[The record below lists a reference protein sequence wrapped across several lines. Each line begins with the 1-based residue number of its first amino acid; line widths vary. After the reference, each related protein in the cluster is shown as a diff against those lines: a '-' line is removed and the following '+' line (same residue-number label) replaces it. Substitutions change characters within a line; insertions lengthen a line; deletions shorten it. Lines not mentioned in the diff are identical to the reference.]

1 MSSTAAAQ
9 YPCPACRA
17 PASLATGCPGCARAP
32 DPLAAEVIRLDGEIA
47 GLAARAEQARMA
59 WVTFDGQLRAAQTR
73 RHQLVVQL
81 QAAVRANTAAAP
93 RPVVPAFSP
102 TPGPRPTPGPAAQ
115 PVRAEASTRT
125 VQNLLFVLGGLL
137 LGTAAVVFTAVAWAS
152 VGAAGRAAILAGV
165 TAVLLALPPLANWRG
180 LRGTAETFA
189 ALGLLL
195 VLLDGYAA
203 RYVDLFDVGDLPA
216 ARYAAATFAV
226 TGLVAAGYHLLT
238 GLTAARF
245 VALLAAQPVLPLL
258 AVDVRADTAGWTL
271 LLLGTA
277 ATTLAMIALTP
288 RERPAVRI
296 TGWVLVGFTLTTAA
310 ITALAALV
318 LQQPPNAAALSGVPL
333 LTVALVAVAAARLSG
348 RRALLAISLA
358 GLAPTLALAVIR
370 AAAEPVPSLTM
381 FFAALT
387 TVALAALGVLARRQ
401 LPDVVRTGPWAGA
414 LLVATVLGS
423 ALLTAAL
430 AVGAAGVRAARPLWH
445 AGPGP
450 VDAPGDWQL
459 PFAVVAVTA
468 ALTLLLPRAGRP
480 ALLTVGA
487 ATLLLTVPAAAPVP
501 WWAVTAAGLV
511 AGAASTVRAAGSRDL
526 AVAAPS
532 GAVAVVLTGHAL
544 LVSAGRPVTATIA
557 CAFVIACG
565 LAAAAVARRVGGRPD
580 AGWWHPV
587 VGGTALAVAV
597 AGWAVTAA
605 LAAYSLGLPTG
616 WPARAALAAVTLLP
630 VALLAVRRWW
640 PGYLWYVGPALAAA
654 TVGAILAPASGAIP
668 YAPGESAGGYAAWG
682 ALLLAGTAAL
692 VPAGVL
698 RIRVPDRA
706 LRLDR
711 VSLRGLRILLAGV
724 AGLLIVPATVTV
736 LPALWTIL
744 LTPYLW
750 VDAAW
755 TGVPAGAGLTP
766 ALPPSLPAAAVVTLA
781 VLSAASAVLGRLI
794 RRVVLAAAPVAL
806 LGLLVALAAGGT
818 PWPVVPAL
826 TLAAGLGGLAV
837 AARTGSAAVVAVTLA
852 LGVPL
857 TGAGLAGLLPTR
869 ASTLAALTVLVAVA
883 AWIGV
888 TGHRQPVRV
897 AGWVAAVA
905 AGTVLALTGSRVAE
919 APVRVG
925 AFAVLAVAALALAT
939 GVLLTTRTA
948 SGARWRAESIG
959 VEVAGHVAAVAA
971 VLMTVGSARYAAGI
985 CTLWGAVLGTR
996 ALLTTRW
1003 TAPVG
1008 TGSAPG
1014 RPLVHRPLVHRP
1026 WPLAIA
1032 ALVSEIVA
1040 WWLLLAATEVSLT
1053 EAYTL
1058 PVALAALGVGWLA
1071 LRARPQRSSW
1081 IGYGPGLAAALLP
1094 SLGSVLVA
1102 DGQPLRRLL
1111 LGTGA
1116 VLVVLAGSAYR
1127 RQAPVVVG
1135 GVVLAVLALRE
1146 LVAVWDLFPRWG
1158 YLAVG
1163 GLALITL
1170 AVTYERRRRDLG
1182 RLRSAVSRMS

>member
-1 MSSTAAAQ
+1 M
-9 YPCPACRA
+9 
-17 PASLATGCPGCARAP
+17 PGS
-32 DPLAAEVIRLDGEIA
+32 
-47 GLAARAEQARMA
+47 Q
-59 WVTFDGQLRAAQTR
+59 
-73 RHQLVVQL
+73 
-81 QAAVRANTAAAP
+81 P
-93 RPVVPAFSP
+93 RPAPV
-102 TPGPRPTPGPAAQ
+102 AQ

-137 LGTAAVVFTAVAWAS
+137 LATAAIVFTAVAWAS
-152 VGAAGRAAILAGV
+152 VGVAGRAAILAGV
-165 TAVLLALPPLANWRG
+165 TAVLLALPLLANWRG

-195 VLLDGYAA
+195 VLLDGYAV
-203 RYVDLFDVGDLPA
+203 RYVDLFGASDLSA

-245 VALLAAQPVLPLL
+245 AALLAAQPVLPLL

-277 ATTLAMIALTP
+277 VTTLAMIALTG
-288 RERPAVRI
+288 RERLAVRI
-296 TGWVLVGFTLTTAA
+296 TGWVLVGFTLTAAA

-318 LQQPPNAAALSGVPL
+318 LQQPQNAPALSGAPL
-333 LTVALVAVAAARLSG
+333 LAVALVAVAAARLTG
-348 RRALLAISLA
+348 LRALLAISLA
-358 GLAPTLALAVIR
+358 GLVPTLALAVIR
-370 AAAEPVPSLTM
+370 AAAEPAPSLTL

-387 TVALAALGVLARRQ
+387 TVALAGLGLLARRH
-401 LPDVVRTGPWAGA
+401 LPDVVRTGPCAGA

-423 ALLTAAL
+423 GLLITTL
-430 AVGAAGVRAARPLWH
+430 VVGAAGVRAARPLWH

-450 VDAPGDWQL
+450 IDTPGDWQL

-468 ALTLLLPRAGRP
+468 ALILLLPRAGRP
-480 ALLTVGA
+480 ALFTVGA

-501 WWAVTAAGLV
+501 WWAVAAAGLV
-511 AGAASTVRAAGSRDL
+511 AGAASTVRAAWSRDL

-532 GAVAVVLTGHAL
+532 AAVAVVLTGHAL
-544 LVSAGRPVTATIA
+544 LVSAGRPAVATLA
-557 CAFVIACG
+557 GAVVIATG
-565 LAAAAVARRVGGRPD
+565 LAAAAIGRRVGSRPD
-580 AGWWHPV
+580 AGWWNPV
-587 VGGTALAVAV
+587 AGGTALAVAV
-597 AGWAVTAA
+597 AGWPVTAA

-616 WPARAALAAVTLLP
+616 WPARAALAAMTLLP

-654 TVGAILAPASGAIP
+654 TVGATLAPASGAIA
-668 YAPGESAGGYAAWG
+668 YAPGESAGGYAAWA
-682 ALLLAGTAAL
+682 ALLLAATATL

-706 LRLDR
+706 LCLDR
-711 VSLRGLRILLAGV
+711 VSLRGLRILLVGV

-736 LPALWTIL
+736 LPALWTLL

-750 VDAAW
+750 VDATW

-766 ALPPSLPAAAVVTLA
+766 AQPPSLPAAAVVTLA
-781 VLSAASAVLGRLI
+781 VLAAAAAVLGRQI
-794 RRVVLAAAPVAL
+794 RRVALCAAPVAL
-806 LGLLVALAAGGT
+806 LGLLVALAAAGT

-826 TLAAGLGGLAV
+826 TLAAGLAGLAT
-837 AARTGSAAVVAVTLA
+837 AARTRSTAVVAVTLA
-852 LGVPL
+852 LGGPL

-869 ASTLAALTVLVAVA
+869 ASTLTALTLLVAVA

-888 TGHRQPVRV
+888 TGRRQPVRV
-897 AGWVAAVA
+897 TGWVAAVA

-919 APVRVG
+919 LPVRVG

-939 GVLLTTRTA
+939 GALLAARSA

-985 CTLWGAVLGTR
+985 CTLWGVVLGIR
-996 ALLTTRW
+996 ALLTTRR
-1003 TAPVG
+1003 TAPAE
-1008 TGSAPG
+1008 TESALY
-1014 RPLVHRPLVHRP
+1014 RPLGHAPLVHRP
-1026 WPLAIA
+1026 WPLAMA
-1032 ALVSEIVA
+1032 ALISEIVA
-1040 WWLLLAATEVSLT
+1040 WWLLLITTEVSLT

-1058 PVALAALGVGWLA
+1058 PAALAALGVGWLA
-1071 LRARPQRSSW
+1071 LRARPHLSSW
-1081 IGYGPGLAAALLP
+1081 LGYGPGLAAALLP

-1135 GVVLAVLALRE
+1135 GVVLTMVALRE
-1146 LVAVWDLFPRWG
+1146 LVAVWDLLPRWSF
-1158 YLAVG
+1158 LAVG